1 MAAVDYRPGEKCGTI
16 GGMQA
21 LVKEVPGGV
30 IVVHLKG
37 EVDLDSSE
45 PFHKTCMQNLPQK
58 NIVFNLKDL
67 NFVGSNG
74 LSSFLNTVKD
84 LGKCAQLKFCCV
96 GSEFRRMMLA
106 TEDIQDRHIYED
118 ERSATLS
125 FQDGKCP
132 GMTEGG

>member
-1 MAAVDYRPGEKCGTI
+1 MGLERFRTTGKGKSVALYES
-16 GGMQA
+16 MQA
-21 LVKEVPGGV
+21 LVKTAPGGV

-45 PFHKTCMQNLPQK
+45 PFYETCMRKLPQK

-96 GSEFRRMMLA
+96 GSEFRRMLA
-106 TEDIQDRHIYED
+106 TGDIQDHHIFED

-125 FQDGKCP
+125 FQEDQS
-132 GMTEGG
+132 